1 MRETRTWRECLIE
14 QLADRESAI
23 AYLQAILED
32 YQIYREP
39 TVVQRS
45 LLTVVESQGGV
56 TKLAKQVGIAPQVLS
71 KMIANEDIPL
81 IDALGIVLRALGYQ
95 LSIQPIKL
103 ENRNLDPYS
112 DTLDRQNT
120 SIYMDEEA
128 IVKP

>member
-1 MRETRTWRECLIE
+1 MRTWREYLIE

-32 YQIYREP
+32 YQIYKEP

-56 TKLAKQVGIAPQVLS
+56 TELAKQVGIAPQVLS

-81 IDALGIVLRALGYQ
+81 IDALGIVLKALGYQ

-103 ENRNLDPYS
+103 ENRNLNTSS
-112 DTLDRQNT
+112 DTLDGQNT
-120 SIYMDEEA
+120 STYMDEA
-128 IVKP
+128 SIAKH

>member
-1 MRETRTWRECLIE
+1 MRTWRECLIE

-32 YQIYREP
+32 YQIYKEP

-56 TKLAKQVGIAPQVLS
+56 TELAKQVGIAPQVLS

-81 IDALGIVLRALGYQ
+81 IDALGIVLKALGYQ

-103 ENRNLDPYS
+103 ENRNLNTSS
-112 DTLDRQNT
+112 DTLDGQNT
-120 SIYMDEEA
+120 STYMDEA
-128 IVKP
+128 SIAKH